1 VRKTTIVT
9 AWTVRFPI
17 RFLDGREKV
26 LAKAFLREIT
36 MMVAMGTIWENLE
49 RSGKEY
55 RRNCLYF
62 LFRQMELA
70 VPSGIQND

>member
-1 VRKTTIVT
+1 VRKKTIVT
-9 AWTVRFPI
+9 AWTIRFPI

-26 LAKAFLREIT
+26 LGTKLLREIT
-36 MMVAMGTIWENLE
+36 IVDAMGTIWENLE

-70 VPSGIQND
+70 VPSGIQNG